1 MNIAQVKAIEKRNK
15 QRILA
20 VCHDVTEDSGIYA
33 FVREENG
40 FKYAYVGQAKHLLTR
55 LAQHLS
61 GYQQHIDLS
70 LKKHGLYS
78 EKNPTGWKVRFVLV
92 PEGQLDAEEQKY
104 IKAYADRGY
113 QLRNKTIGGQGVG
126 KADMDEVRSPKGYR
140 DGLAQGY
147 KNAQK
152 FVARLFEK
160 HLDYL
165 PKSDRPNKNQ
175 EKAAKKFAEFL
186 EAEDGQAE
194 DCGE

>member
-1 MNIAQVKAIEKRNK
+1 MTFAQIKAIEKKNK

-20 VCHDVTEDSGIYA
+20 ACPDVTEASGIYA
-33 FVREENG
+33 FVRKEGG

-55 LAQHLS
+55 LAQHLN
-61 GYQQHIDLS
+61 GYSQHIDLS
-70 LKKHGLYS
+70 IRKHGLHS
-78 EKNPTGWKVRFVLV
+78 AENPAGWMVRFICVA
-92 PEGQLDAEEQKY
+92 ESQLDMAEQMY

-113 QLRNKTIGGQGVG
+113 QLRNKTTGGQGVG

-152 FVARLFEK
+152 LVARLFEK
-160 HLDYL
+160 HLDYR

>member
-20 VCHDVTEDSGIYA
+20 VSPYVSEDSGIYA

-92 PEGQLDAEEQKY
+92 PESQLDAEEQKY

-160 HLDYL
+160 HLDYR

-186 EAEDGQAE
+186 EVDDGQAE